1 MLLRGLYALTLV
13 LSGKADSIGN
23 ASGCAQRLRGRPDR
37 RDVST
42 QEELLAE
49 CSPQDGGAEDHAFA
63 PESSW
68 THPTHLE
75 R

>member
-1 MLLRGLYALTLV
+1 VLLRGLYALTLV

-49 CSPQDGGAEDHAFA
+49 CSPQDYAH
-63 PESSW
+63 ESSRFRS
-68 THPTHLE
+68 THNE
-75 R
+75 